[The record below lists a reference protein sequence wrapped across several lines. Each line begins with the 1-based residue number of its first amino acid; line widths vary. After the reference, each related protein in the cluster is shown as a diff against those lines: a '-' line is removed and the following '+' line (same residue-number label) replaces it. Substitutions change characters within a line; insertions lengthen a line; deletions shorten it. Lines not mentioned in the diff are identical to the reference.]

1 MRSSVTPGT
10 SLALFCIQNLQHINR
25 QNLEHKP
32 KQTKTISINE
42 TVRGHSDV
50 ISVRIMTSLDS
61 ELTRRYQMAQFFRI
75 IWYGAVLKLD
85 KGEMNSR
92 KSGGKDPVLGGRNVQ
107 GLYPHQETEHLMLGR
122 EERRGWSKLNMEE
135 GNPPAGAG

>member
-1 MRSSVTPGT
+1 MTPGT

-50 ISVRIMTSLDS
+50 ISVIIMTSLES
-61 ELTRRYQMAQFFRI
+61 KLTRRYQMAQFFRI
-75 IWYGAVLKLD
+75 NWCGAVLKLD

-92 KSGGKDPVLGGRNVQ
+92 KS
-107 GLYPHQETEHLMLGR
+107 
-122 EERRGWSKLNMEE
+122 
-135 GNPPAGAG
+135 